1 MNLND
6 IMERDIRDAERE
18 QRERADRENAAA
30 DHSRPG
36 ETMLAVAD
44 WALRLLNTATLL
56 FIAWCLVSETPH
68 KVNGHNQHADGR
80 ECAPA
85 K

>member
-1 MNLND
+1 MNLED
-6 IMERDIRDAERE
+6 IMEREINDAERE
-18 QRERADRENAAA
+18 ARATRERTRAGHA
-30 DHSRPG
+30 RPG

-68 KVNGHNQHADGR
+68 KINRNIQQAER

>member
-1 MNLND
+1 MNLED
-6 IMERDIRDAERE
+6 IMESDIQDAERE
-18 QRERADRENAAA
+18 ELERTWREGIA
-30 DHSRPG
+30 DHARPG

-68 KVNGHNQHADGR
+68 KINRNIQQAER

>member
-1 MNLND
+1 MNLED
-6 IMERDIRDAERE
+6 IMEREINDAERE
-18 QRERADRENAAA
+18 ARATRESARADHA
-30 DHSRPG
+30 RPG

-56 FIAWCLVSETPH
+56 FIAWCLISETPH
-68 KVNGHNQHADGR
+68 RIGWDIRHADGR

>member
-1 MNLND
+1 MNLED
-6 IMERDIRDAERE
+6 IMERDIQDAERE
-18 QRERADRENAAA
+18 ELERTWREGID
-30 DHSRPG
+30 DHARPG

-56 FIAWCLVSETPH
+56 FIAWCLMSETPH
-68 KVNGHNQHADGR
+68 RIGGNLRHADGR

>member
-1 MNLND
+1 MNLTD

-36 ETMLAVAD
+36 ETLLAVAD
-44 WALRLLNTATLL
+44 FALQILNTATLL

-68 KVNGHNQHADGR
+68 KINRNIQQAER

>member
-1 MNLND
+1 MNLED
-6 IMERDIRDAERE
+6 IMEREINDAERE
-18 QRERADRENAAA
+18 EIARATRERTRAGHA
-30 DHSRPG
+30 RPG

-56 FIAWCLVSETPH
+56 FIAWCLISETPH
-68 KVNGHNQHADGR
+68 RIGGNLRHADGR